1 MKTIEE
7 EIDEYFVRPLTKIFD
22 GGEAP
27 EGWDIR
33 AKAEEYNRSFHDQM
47 WMIKFHH
54 RMKPIYWRLLSGDY
68 SESTDFS
75 DVLYPVSLWMYAYD
89 ELGKLVGEHNIM
101 DLLNSAYC
109 RAGGLYNFFY
119 LLRCIMDQ
127 SYRPYIKQWPE
138 NAIDKEIEKLEV
150 SGDSE
155 RGEMLCVLSAYL
167 MIEHTDL
174 SEKHKDFLE
183 EQLEQNWDYLTN
195 VYSFMVRRIVGSH
208 FKGFVQI
215 INNVAVAQSFH
226 PYVHI
231 FRKAVLMRKDEL
243 FVTPKSKEKLAR
255 HMAKL
260 EDILKTTLQR
270 EDLDE
275 LCNIIFGSDFEEMMK
290 TRYMSYDEL
299 DKQRRELQDSVG
311 GVIF

>member
-1 MKTIEE
+1 
-7 EIDEYFVRPLTKIFD
+7 
-22 GGEAP
+22 
-27 EGWDIR
+27 
-33 AKAEEYNRSFHDQM
+33 
-47 WMIKFHH
+47 
-54 RMKPIYWRLLSGDY
+54 
-68 SESTDFS
+68 
-75 DVLYPVSLWMYAYD
+75 
-89 ELGKLVGEHNIM
+89 
-101 DLLNSAYC
+101 
-109 RAGGLYNFFY
+109 
-119 LLRCIMDQ
+119 
-127 SYRPYIKQWPE
+127 
-138 NAIDKEIEKLEV
+138 
-150 SGDSE
+150 
-155 RGEMLCVLSAYL
+155 
-167 MIEHTDL
+167 
-174 SEKHKDFLE
+174 
-183 EQLEQNWDYLTN
+183 
-195 VYSFMVRRIVGSH
+195 MVRRIVGSH

-299 DKQRRELQDSVG
+299 DE
-311 GVIF
+311 